1 MSWGVRNSRRLWRTS
16 GPAFLDSCLLI
27 SIISQG
33 RISFIFW
40 SFRSCE
46 TRRVS
51 PLLNS

>member
-16 GPAFLDSCLLI
+16 GPAFLDSCSLI